1 MNEQELAGRIE
12 QMEQK
17 IDMLYASVERV
28 RKYFLVFLWGSVAM
42 FALPLVGLV
51 FAIPA
56 FLSIYSSV
64 GDLGL

>member
-1 MNEQELAGRIE
+1 MNEQELAARITAL
-12 QMEQK
+12 EQK
-17 IDMLYASVERV
+17 IDAVLVAVERV
-28 RKYFLVFLWGSVAM
+28 RKYFLWILWGSVAI
-42 FALPLVGLV
+42 FVLPLVGLV

>member
-1 MNEQELAGRIE
+1 
-12 QMEQK
+12 MEQK